1 MRALPFAAMVLLA
14 ANLFGQTSSSNTRK
28 AGTVHSSAQSQ
39 GTKGAQSSAA
49 QSTKAARPAEV
60 KGEANTGPAAT
71 DAERQAVIFT
81 SYDLDVR
88 LTPQSEGLA
97 VRALLKV
104 RNSGEQPLAH
114 VPLQLTSTLTWQSV
128 RIAGGPEAVFGRQT
142 VQSDADHMGSL
153 HEAVVVLPQ
162 PLAPGKEIGLDVV
175 YSGRVPLTSHRLEAI
190 GTPVDMAL
198 HSDWDRI
205 SADFVG
211 LRGFG
216 NVFWYP
222 VASVPVFL
230 GDGAKMFTEIGHQKL
245 RQAAAKI
252 SMRVTQDFFGVAPN
266 VAILDGQNVALT
278 LPAKGEAPDP
288 TVPQVV
294 SFSLPPTTLG
304 FNTPSIFVASRYQ
317 HDGEGVRLY
326 TRAANEAN
334 AQSYLTAVT
343 LVQPLIKEWLGSKA
357 KTTLSILDLP
367 EADDA
372 PYETGA
378 ALLLPLHDTD
388 AQQLTGPLS
397 HALAHAYFESPREWL
412 NEGVAHFMANLWI
425 ERQRGRAAAIQAM
438 DASRGALAIA
448 EPGSPGGVGGEVL
461 NEASDAIY
469 YRTKAAYVLWMLR
482 DMVGETTLSAALRGY
497 KPEDD
502 LMPEYFER
510 LLEQTT
516 GKHDL
521 QWFFDDWVYRD
532 QGLADLSIVGVYPSR
547 SSVAGSWLVAVEVA
561 NDGYVQAFVPIT
573 VRSQGTQV
581 TNRIL
586 IPARAHA
593 THRIVIEGAPVEVV
607 VNDGSVPE
615 VVSSSHSKLIEGLK
629 P

>member
-1 MRALPFAAMVLLA
+1 MRVLPFAAMVLLA
-14 ANLFGQTSSSNTRK
+14 ANLFGQTSSSNARK

-39 GTKGAQSSAA
+39 GTKGAQGPAPA
-49 QSTKAARPAEV
+49 TKAASAKPAEV
-60 KGEANTGPAAT
+60 KAEANTGPAAT

-88 LTPQSEGLA
+88 LTPQTRGAGGARAGEGAQQRGAAAGACAAA
-97 VRALLKV
+97 VDVDADVAIGARGGRRGGDVWAADGAERCGPYGRAARGGGGV
-104 RNSGEQPLAH
+104 ATAAGSGERD
-114 VPLQLTSTLTWQSV
+114 W
-128 RIAGGPEAVFGRQT
+128 AGRG
-142 VQSDADHMGSL
+142 VQRARAADV
-153 HEAVVVLPQ
+153 A
-162 PLAPGKEIGLDVV
+162 
-175 YSGRVPLTSHRLEAI
+175 RLEAI

-317 HDGEGVRLY
+317 HDGDGVSLY
-326 TRAANEAN
+326 TRSANEAN

-343 LVQPLIKEWLGSKA
+343 LVQPLLKEWLGSKA

-367 EADDA
+367 EAEDA

-397 HALAHAYFESPREWL
+397 HALAHAYFWSSA
-412 NEGVAHFMANLWI
+412 GVA
-425 ERQRGRAAAIQAM
+425 ERGC
-438 DASRGALAIA
+438 GALY
-448 EPGSPGGVGGEVL
+448 G
-461 NEASDAIY
+461 
-469 YRTKAAYVLWMLR
+469 
-482 DMVGETTLSAALRGY
+482 
-497 KPEDD
+497 
-502 LMPEYFER
+502 
-510 LLEQTT
+510 Q
-516 GKHDL
+516 
-521 QWFFDDWVYRD
+521 
-532 QGLADLSIVGVYPSR
+532 
-547 SSVAGSWLVAVEVA
+547 
-561 NDGYVQAFVPIT
+561 
-573 VRSQGTQV
+573 
-581 TNRIL
+581 
-586 IPARAHA
+586 
-593 THRIVIEGAPVEVV
+593 PV
-607 VNDGSVPE
+607 D
-615 VVSSSHSKLIEGLK
+615 
-629 P
+629 